1 MNAESIFRIAF
12 WILLGGVLLMRL
24 VFSVLVRRSGERLLP
39 DRQAVRQEGMVQFLS
54 RVILFFVLLAWL
66 VIYGVNPPWLQLLTV
81 PFPGWLRWVGFGL
94 GLVSLGFWTWTQV
107 MLGRLW
113 SAQLQVREEHHLVT
127 SGPYARIRHPL
138 YTGMF
143 GYGISLA
150 LVTANWVFIALALIV
165 IAGGFLRAPREEQMM
180 TTEFGEEYRA
190 YMGRT
195 WRFLPKL

>member
-1 MNAESIFRIAF
+1 MNTETIFRIAF
-12 WILLGGVLLMRL
+12 WILFGGVMLMRL
-24 VFSVLVRRSGERLLP
+24 VFSVLVRQSGERLLP
-39 DRQAVRQEGMVQFLS
+39 DRQAVQQEGMVQFLT
-54 RVILFFVLLAWL
+54 RVILFFVLIAWL
-66 VIYGVNPPWLQLLTV
+66 VIYGINPPWLQVLTA

-113 SAQLQVREEHHLVT
+113 SAQLQVREEHQLVT
-127 SGPYARIRHPL
+127 RGPYKRIRHPL

-150 LVTANWVFIALALIV
+150 LVTANWVFIGFALIV
-165 IAGGFLRAPREEQMM
+165 VAGGFIRAPREEQMM
-180 TTEFGEEYRA
+180 IAEFGEEYRA

-195 WRFLPKL
+195 WRFLPKI

>member
-180 TTEFGEEYRA
+180 TAEFGEEYRA